1 MNAVAIGPFAFD
13 AERFTAVI
21 GVVVFLFFSAFLAR
35 QVDDR
40 LGRWSTSTALAGLAG
55 ARLFHVA
62 SHAES
67 FLGEPWRVLAL
78 WQGGFSWIGGVAGVA
93 VMLLVLFVRNR
104 SAFPWAALSV
114 VVGASAALSTAVLT
128 LESETRLAPP
138 AAAFPALSGKS
149 VSIGSGGRPTVVNL
163 WATWCP
169 PCRRELPMM
178 AEMATASPDVDFV
191 FINQGEGSAAVEAYL
206 RQQDLKLSDVVLDPS
221 LQLSGHYNAPGLP
234 ATLFL
239 NAEGIL
245 VGSHL
250 GEISREVLAE
260 EIVKLQ
266 IPQQG
271 TNE

>member
-21 GVVVFLFFSAFLAR
+21 GVVAFLFFSAFLAHR
-35 QVDDR
+35 VDDR

-62 SHAES
+62 SHIQS

-78 WQGGFSWIGGVAGVA
+78 WQGGFSWFGGVAGVA
-93 VMLLVLFVRNR
+93 VMLLVLFIRNR
-104 SAFPWAALSV
+104 PVFPWAALSV
-114 VVGASAALSTAVLT
+114 VVGASAALSTAMLT

-138 AAAFPALSGKS
+138 PAGFPALSGNS
-149 VSIGSGGRPTVVNL
+149 VSIGSSGRPSVVNL

-178 AEMATASPDVDFV
+178 AEMATATPGVDFV

-206 RQQDLKLSDVVLDPS
+206 RRQGLTLSDVVLDPS

-239 NAEGIL
+239 NADGIL

-266 IPQQG
+266 IPS
-271 TNE
+271 TRNE

>member
-13 AERFTAVI
+13 AERFTVVI
-21 GVVVFLFFSAFLAR
+21 GVLAFLFFSAFLAHR
-35 QVDDR
+35 VDDR

-62 SHAES
+62 SHTES

-78 WQGGFSWIGGVAGVA
+78 WQGGFSWFGGVAGVA
-93 VMLLVLFVRNR
+93 VMLLILFIHNR
-104 SAFPWAALSV
+104 SAFPWAALNV

-128 LESETRLAPP
+128 LESETRLTPP
-138 AAAFPALSGKS
+138 AAAFPALSGES
-149 VSIGSGGRPTVVNL
+149 ISIGSGGRPSVVNL

-178 AEMATASPDVDFV
+178 AEMATAAPEVDFV
-191 FINQGEGSAAVEAYL
+191 FVDQGEGSAAVEAYL
-206 RQQDLKLSDVVLDPS
+206 RQRGLTLSDVVLDPY
-221 LQLSGHYNAPGLP
+221 LQLSGHYSAPGLP
-234 ATLFL
+234 TTLFL
-239 NAEGIL
+239 NAEGVL

-250 GEISREVLAE
+250 GEISREVLAD

-266 IPQQG
+266 
-271 TNE
+271 TTSTRNE